1 MYLLHA
7 VPPWI
12 RIALRTAWVI
22 TIYYTQPLGD
32 RINNILGLG
41 SHIEQNIKFKKK
53 SNKKMYI
60 IY

>member
-7 VPPWI
+7 VPPWV
-12 RIALRTAWVI
+12 RIAIRTD
-22 TIYYTQPLGD
+22 G
-32 RINNILGLG
+32 INNILGLG